1 MSSPEV
7 IWNRYLGSMNE
18 DPLKTKLKYELV
30 DHFCSEKEPA
40 DRLYKLAEAGI
51 KRATTGSIE
60 ICKHYN
66 EPLLKP
72 GDLSIL
78 TNFDQSE
85 CCVIRTVKST
95 IKKFSEINE
104 EDASI
109 EGEGDKSLEYWRNA
123 HLEYFS
129 EEYKRVG
136 LLFSESI
143 LVVFEEFE
151 VVYRDK

>member
-1 MSSPEV
+1 MSSPEE
-7 IWNRYLGSMNE
+7 IWKKYLQSINE
-18 DPLKTKLKYELV
+18 DPFKTKLKYELI

-40 DRLYKLAEAGI
+40 DRLYKLAESGI

-60 ICKHYN
+60 ICKYHN

-95 IKKFSEINE
+95 IKHFSEINE
-104 EDASI
+104 EDAFI
-109 EGEGDKSLEYWRNA
+109 EGEGDKSLAYWRNA
-123 HLEYFS
+123 HLDYFS

-136 LLFSESI
+136 LSFSESI

-151 VVYRDK
+151 VAYRDN